1 MKKSDEKI
9 KISDVTIG
17 KDLNAA
23 SKNVPVKILAHKDF
37 TPLDKEI
44 VNVER
49 KDRKSKIFTIT
60 SVFVVIIFV
69 VLYLGHMFSSA
80 TINIEKATAP
90 FSFSNTVITANQ
102 SETSE
107 LPFTVVEVTDTH
119 HESVVPDMLNSSPKK
134 AVGSVVVY
142 NSNSKSKVNL
152 KKGTIF
158 IANNNIRF
166 VSDTAV
172 VLPGY
177 TTDTAKQIVP
187 GQVIVKVTA
196 EKTGSASNIG
206 NADLTLSN
214 YQKQKTKIYAKTNE
228 PLAGGA
234 DQMAYGLSD
243 TLKKSISEKI
253 DEALKK
259 SLFIKAGAEI
269 PSEYILYL
277 DMFVY
282 SPKNLIISG
291 TPQTLD
297 VSKEASLIAYVIKK
311 QDIEKLIK
319 SRLNIEVPTN
329 PQYLG
334 IEDLTVKMVALPIDL
349 INPQTLQLSFS
360 GSGKIVSYVDTTD
373 LSKNLSNLNIQQA
386 KKLLSNIKSL
396 KSYDIKV
403 NPGYTWLMPK
413 NSKRIKIIDVNNN

>member
-9 KISDVTIG
+9 RISDVTVG
-17 KDLNAA
+17 KDIGAA
-23 SKNVPVKILAHKDF
+23 PKNVSVKILAHKDF
-37 TPLDKEI
+37 APLDEEI

-49 KDRKSKIFTIT
+49 KDRKGKVFTIMG
-60 SVFVVIIFV
+60 VFVVIVAGLF
-69 VLYLGHMFSSA
+69 YLGHMFSSA
-80 TINIEKATAP
+80 NVYIEKAMAP

-102 SETSE
+102 SQTSE

-134 AVGSVVVY
+134 ATGSVIVY
-142 NSNSKSKVNL
+142 NYNSKSKINL
-152 KKGTIF
+152 KKGTVF

-166 VSDTAV
+166 LSESSA

-177 TTDTAKQIVP
+177 TTDATKQVIP
-187 GQVIVKVTA
+187 GQVIVKITA

-206 NADLTLSN
+206 NADLTLAN
-214 YQKQKTKIYAKTNE
+214 YQKQKAKIYAKTNE
-228 PLAGGA
+228 LIAGGA
-234 DQMAYGLSD
+234 DQMAYGMSE
-243 TLKKSISEKI
+243 TLKKSVSDKI

-282 SPKNLIISG
+282 SPKSLIISG

-319 SRLNIEVPTN
+319 NRLNIEAPIN

-334 IEDLTVKMVALPIDL
+334 IEDLVVKMVATPTDL

-373 LSKNLSNLNIQQA
+373 LSKKLSNLNIADA
-386 KKLLSNIKSL
+386 KQMLSNIKSL
-396 KSYDIKV
+396 KSYDIQIK
-403 NPGYTWLMPK
+403 PGYTWLMPK
-413 NSKRIKIIDVNNN
+413 NSKRIKVIDVNNN

>member
-9 KISDVTIG
+9 KISDVTVG
-17 KDLNAA
+17 KDI
-23 SKNVPVKILAHKDF
+23 STVPKNVSVKILAHKDF
-37 TPLDKEI
+37 APLDEEI

-49 KDRKSKIFTIT
+49 KDRKSKIFTI
-60 SVFVVIIFV
+60 VGICIVVIFGL
-69 VLYLGHMFSSA
+69 LYLGHMFSSA
-80 TINIEKATAP
+80 TVYIEKTTAP

-119 HESVVPDMLNSSPKK
+119 HESIVPDMLNSSPKK
-134 AVGSVVVY
+134 ATGSVVVY
-142 NSNSKSKVNL
+142 NTNSKSKINL
-152 KKGTIF
+152 KKGTVF

-166 VSDTAV
+166 LSDSAV

-177 TTDTAKQIVP
+177 TTDANKQIIP
-187 GQVIVKVTA
+187 GQVIVKITA

-206 NADLTLSN
+206 NSDLTLAN

-228 PLAGGA
+228 IIAGGA
-234 DQMAYGLSD
+234 DQMAYGLSEP
-243 TLKKSISEKI
+243 LKKSVSDKI
-253 DEALKK
+253 DEALKR

-319 SRLNIEVPTN
+319 NHLTVESPIN

-334 IEDLTVKMVALPIDL
+334 IENLVVKMVATPNELL
-349 INPQTLQLSFS
+349 NPQTLQLSFS
-360 GSGKIVSYVDTTD
+360 GSGKVVSYVDTTG
-373 LSKNLSNLNIQQA
+373 LSKKLSNLNIVNA
-386 KKLLSNIKSL
+386 RKMLDEIKSL

-403 NPGYTWLMPK
+403 SPGYTWLMPK
-413 NSKRIKIIDVNNN
+413 NSKRIKIVDVNNN

>member
-1 MKKSDEKI
+1 MKKTDEKI
-9 KISDVTIG
+9 NINDIVVGGESNT
-17 KDLNAA
+17 
-23 SKNVPVKILAHKDF
+23 SKNASVKILAHKNF
-37 TPLDKEI
+37 TPLDEEI
-44 VNVER
+44 VDVER
-49 KDRKSKIFTIT
+49 KDRKGKVFTIII
-60 SVFVVIIFV
+60 VFIVAVLGL
-69 VLYLGHMFSSA
+69 LYLGHLFSSA
-80 TINIEKATAP
+80 TVYIEKAVAP

-119 HESVVPDMLNSSPKK
+119 HESIVPDMLNSSPKK
-134 AVGSVVVY
+134 ATGSVIVY
-142 NSNSKSKVNL
+142 NSNSKSKISL
-152 KKGTIF
+152 KKGTTF
-158 IANNNIRF
+158 IADNNIRF

-172 VLPGY
+172 TLPGY
-177 TTDTAKQIVP
+177 TTDATKQIIP
-187 GQVIVKVTA
+187 GQVIVKITA

-206 NADLTLSN
+206 NADLTLAN

-228 PLAGGA
+228 IISGGA

-243 TLKKSISEKI
+243 TLKKSVSDKI

-282 SPKNLIISG
+282 SPKTLIISG

-319 SRLNIEVPTN
+319 NRLQTEPPIN

-334 IEDLTVKMVALPIDL
+334 IENLVVKMVATPTDL

-360 GSGKIVSYVDTTD
+360 GEGKIVSYVDTTG
-373 LSKNLSNLNIQQA
+373 LSKNLANLNIQNA
-386 KKLLSNIKSL
+386 KKMLSNIKSL
-396 KSYDIKV
+396 KSYEIKIK
-403 NPGYTWLMPK
+403 PSYTWLMPK
-413 NSKRIKIIDVNNN
+413 SSQRIKIVDVNNN

>member
-9 KISDVTIG
+9 TISDVTVG
-17 KDLNAA
+17 KDIKTAP
-23 SKNVPVKILAHKDF
+23 KNVSVKILAHKDF
-37 TPLDKEI
+37 APLDEEI
-44 VNVER
+44 IDVER
-49 KDRKSKIFTIT
+49 KDRKGKIFRLIGI
-60 SVFVVIIFV
+60 FAGVILILF
-69 VLYLGHMFSSA
+69 YLSRTFSSA
-80 TINIEKATAP
+80 IVYVEKAMAP
-90 FSFSNTVITANQ
+90 FSFSNTVTTANQ

-119 HESVVPDMLNSSPKK
+119 HESIVPDMLNSSPKK
-134 AVGSVVVY
+134 ATGSVVVY
-142 NSNSKSKVNL
+142 NTNSKSKITL
-152 KKGTIF
+152 KKGTVF

-166 VSDTAV
+166 VSDAAA

-177 TTDTAKQIVP
+177 TTDTSKQIIP
-187 GQVIVKVTA
+187 GQVVVKITA
-196 EKTGSASNIG
+196 DKTGSASNIG
-206 NADLTLSN
+206 NADLTLAN

-228 PLAGGA
+228 MIAGGA

-243 TLKKSISEKI
+243 TLKKSVSEKI
-253 DEALKK
+253 DESLKR

-311 QDIEKLIK
+311 QDIEKFIQ
-319 SRLNIEVPTN
+319 SRLDTEPPIN

-334 IEDLTVKMVALPIDL
+334 IEDLVVKMVATPSQLL
-349 INPQTLQLSFS
+349 NPQTLELSFS
-360 GSGKIVSYVDTTD
+360 GSGKVVSYVDTTD
-373 LSKNLSNLNIQQA
+373 LSKKLSNLSIQEA

-403 NPGYTWLMPK
+403 KPTYTWLMPK
-413 NSKRIKIIDVNNN
+413 NSKRIKIVDVNNN